1 MENINL
7 VVELIRD
14 YGYAV
19 VGIIIFL
26 ECMGIPVPGE
36 TSLIMG
42 GVAASLGYLNL
53 PAVIIVSM
61 VAAVAGDNLVYLV
74 GKKFGRRIIKRFE
87 HFPIFHYRH
96 IERVEKFFKKHGNK
110 TVFIGRFIAVVRTYA
125 AVFAGIFDMHYPTFF
140 FYNLTG
146 GITWAITFG
155 VVGYAIGNNIPLLVK
170 IVKDFNLF
178 ILLLAA
184 GVIIYTVVRNKFKK
198 KDILPNA

>member
-61 VAAVAGDNLVYLV
+61 VAAVAGDNLGYLV